1 MDASVKT
8 RLIRTAAAMVVEAL
22 VLVAV
27 VVGLALASKVSGIA
41 PLPLVVGALAF
52 AAISLAILA
61 ILAPRLAALGG
72 VETQGTGLRG
82 VIATFVLG
90 YAGNGAIHAA
100 IFVRDIVTKPHD
112 WADIAILN
120 TLSKT
125 IAVAAEW
132 PATLA
137 MLVGRWVG

>member
-8 RLIRTAAAMVVEAL
+8 RLIRTVAAMVVEAAAL
-22 VLVAV
+22 IV
-27 VVGLALASKVSGIA
+27 VVAGLALVAKLVVAVPS
-41 PLPLVVGALAF
+41 PLVLGALAF
-52 AAISLAILA
+52 VAISLAVLS

-72 VETQGTGLRG
+72 AETQGTGLRG

-100 IFVRDIVTKPHD
+100 FFVPDILTKPHD
-112 WADIAILN
+112 WADVAILN

-125 IAVAAEW
+125 IAVAAAW

-137 MLVGRWVG
+137 DLVGRWVG

>member
-1 MDASVKT
+1 MDPIVKT
-8 RLIRTAAAMVVEAL
+8 RLLRTAAAMVVEAL
-22 VLVAV
+22 ALV
-27 VVGLALASKVSGIA
+27 VVAAGLALGSKVIGA
-41 PLPLVVGALAF
+41 GTLPLVLGALAF
-52 AAISLAILA
+52 VAISLAVLS

-72 VETQGTGLRG
+72 AETQGTGLRG

-100 IFVRDIVTKPHD
+100 FFVPDILTKPHD
-112 WADIAILN
+112 WADVAILN

-125 IAVAAEW
+125 IAVAAAW

-137 MLVGRWVG
+137 DLVGRWVG

>member
-1 MDASVKT
+1 MDPTVKT
-8 RLIRTAAAMVVEAL
+8 RLARTAAAMVVEAI

-27 VVGLALASKVSGIA
+27 VVGLALGSKIVGAA
-41 PLPLVVGALAF
+41 PLPVVVGALAF
-52 AAISLAILA
+52 VAISLAILT

-100 IFVRDIVTKPHD
+100 FFVPDILTKPHN
-112 WADIAILN
+112 WADVAILN

-137 MLVGRWVG
+137 DLVGRWVG